1 MKNKSIILLYT
12 AALFTF
18 TACADY
24 LEEENRNFLS
34 DQILLSN
41 PQALDQLVANGYD
54 RLRLATSNF
63 DLDHQGTDV
72 FTRRDIVAGISDL
85 NDYVNLLPT
94 NGAVGAYWANYYN
107 VIAAVNTAISRVDE
121 IQGLTA
127 ADRTRGLAEAK
138 FLRAYSYFHLVENY
152 GEVPLILEEIQTA
165 QTEFSRAS
173 EAEVYGQIITDL
185 DEALAGVDET
195 PSLYGRASKDAVRH
209 LKAKVLLTRGYKDF
223 GNETDFTEAAALAE
237 TVVANHPLVD
247 DFASLVSRENQ
258 RNSEVIFAVLYG
270 ADPVARGIGNFR
282 HLLFK
287 FVYDVY
293 PGQTRSTLYHR
304 GLGRAPTP
312 YFYELFEE
320 GDEREAATV
329 RRLMIA
335 EVNSAEGAITAG
347 DTSIYFPKNAWSQE
361 EIQSK
366 EYEVI
371 NPGEYYTPNGITQVH
386 FPMFK
391 KFDDPGVPYTNP
403 GINPDGERD
412 AVLMRSGET
421 RLIAAEAYLQAGNT
435 TEAAE
440 HLNALRSRA
449 GLDNPIAPADVTLDL
464 ILDESAIE
472 MAGEISRWMDL
483 KRTGKLIERVLEHNP
498 HAALNNAI
506 KAFHYRRPI
515 PQSEVDVSNGSIEQN
530 EGYN

>member
-1 MKNKSIILLYT
+1 M
-12 AALFTF
+12 
-18 TACADY
+18 
-24 LEEENRNFLS
+24 
-34 DQILLSN
+34 
-41 PQALDQLVANGYD
+41 
-54 RLRLATSNF
+54 
-63 DLDHQGTDV
+63 
-72 FTRRDIVAGISDL
+72 
-85 NDYVNLLPT
+85 
-94 NGAVGAYWANYYN
+94 
-107 VIAAVNTAISRVDE
+107 
-121 IQGLTA
+121 
-127 ADRTRGLAEAK
+127 
-138 FLRAYSYFHLVENY
+138 
-152 GEVPLILEEIQTA
+152 
-165 QTEFSRAS
+165 
-173 EAEVYGQIITDL
+173 
-185 DEALAGVDET
+185 
-195 PSLYGRASKDAVRH
+195 
-209 LKAKVLLTRGYKDF
+209 KAKVLLTRGYKDF
-223 GNETDFTEAAALAE
+223 GSAADFTEAAALAE
-237 TVVANHPLVD
+237 TVIVNHPLVGN
-247 DFASLVSRENQ
+247 FESLVSRENQ

-282 HLLFK
+282 HLLLK

-304 GLGRAPTP
+304 GLGRSPTP
-312 YFYELFEE
+312 YFFDLFED

-335 EVNSAEGAITAG
+335 EVNSADGAIMAG
-347 DTSIYFPKNAWSQE
+347 DTSIYFPKTPWSQQ

-371 NPGEYYTPNGITQVH
+371 NPGEYYSPNGITQVH

-421 RLIAAEAYLQAGNT
+421 RLLAAEAYLQAGNT

-440 HLNALRSRA
+440 HLNALRTRA
-449 GLDNPIAPADVTLDL
+449 GLDNLINPDDVTLDL

-483 KRTGKLIERVLEHNP
+483 KRTGKLIERVLEHNL

-506 KAFHYRRPI
+506 KPFHYRRPI